1 MKVKE
6 LIEQLSKF
14 DGELPVCIHEIY
26 IENDESPPW
35 KSVYNEVSW
44 LESVTSEYVNENF
57 EKNTTNFI
65 ALYI

>member
-1 MKVKE
+1 MKE
-6 LIEQLSKF
+6 S
-14 DGELPVCIHEIY
+14 EI

-44 LESVTSEYVNENF
+44 LEPVTSEYVNEKF
-57 EKNTTNFI
+57 EKTTTDFI

>member
-1 MKVKE
+1 MKVAE
-6 LIEQLSKF
+6 LIEQLKEF
-14 DGELPVCIHEIY
+14 DPETPVCIHEIY

-44 LESVTSEYVNENF
+44 LEPVTSEYVNEKF
-57 EKNTTNFI
+57 EKTTTDFV